1 MIKFINNIGW
11 GKNWKD
17 AYIYEK
23 GIIISMFTII
33 LIILFLITTPL
44 CLN

>member
-1 MIKFINNIGW
+1 MVNLINNINW
-11 GKNWKD
+11 KSEWKD

-23 GIIISMFTII
+23 GIIISMFAII
-33 LIILFLITTPL
+33 LTILVLILVPL